1 MFRFHTQSDSEV
13 PVSTQLFSQI
23 SFAIACGQY
32 PPGYRL
38 PSTRQ
43 LAMQTGLH
51 RNTIS
56 KVYRQLEEQ
65 GLVETRASSGIYVS
79 SSENVQRSATQ
90 DAKLAQ
96 QAEAYT
102 LVKRGLDQL
111 LSSGCTLSQAKELF
125 LQEIEWRMR
134 CSARVLVCVPKPD
147 LGSGRLMVEEL
158 EPELQMPI
166 QLVPLDELNAVLQ
179 ECFSGTV
186 ITIRYFTPQVE
197 AIAHQW
203 SARVIPVDIYD
214 YEAEVELVKTLA
226 ANTCLGLVSI
236 SRAILEVAEILVGS
250 MRGQEI
256 LVVTSEVTD
265 TEQLK
270 RVVRRADLL
279 ICDAPSHAT
288 VKTMIRAIR
297 ADLIRLPQV
306 RCTEQYISQT
316 SLIQLKRDLGLESP
330 AVIPAGS

>member
-1 MFRFHTQSDSEV
+1 MFRFHTQSDSDV

-23 SFAIACGQY
+23 SFAIACGHY

-56 KVYRQLEEQ
+56 KVYRQLEDQ

-79 SSENVQRSATQ
+79 SSETVKRSAIQ

-96 QAEAYT
+96 QTEAYA

-111 LSSGCTLSQAKELF
+111 LGAGCTLSQAKELF

-134 CSARVLVCVPKPD
+134 CSARLLVSVPRSD
-147 LGSGRLMVEEL
+147 LGSGQLMVEEL
-158 EPELQMPI
+158 QPALQLPI
-166 QLVPLDELNAVLQ
+166 QLVLLEELDTVLQ
-179 ECFSGTV
+179 ECFAGTV
-186 ITIRYFTPQVE
+186 ITIRYFTPQVD
-197 AIAHQW
+197 AVASRW
-203 SARVIPVDIYD
+203 SVRVIPVDIYN
-214 YEAEVELVKTLA
+214 YEAEVNLVKTLPV
-226 ANTCLGLVSI
+226 NTCLGIVSI
-236 SRAILEVAEILVGS
+236 SRAILEVAEILVSS
-250 MRGQEI
+250 MRGQEL
-256 LVVTSEVTD
+256 LVVTAEVTD

-270 RVVRRADLL
+270 RVVRRADVI
-279 ICDAPSHAT
+279 ICDAPSQAT

-297 ADLIRLPQV
+297 ADLIRIPQV

-316 SLIQLKRDLGLESP
+316 SLIQLKRELGLETP
-330 AVIPAGS
+330 ETATTGS

>member
-79 SSENVQRSATQ
+79 SSETVKQSATQ
-90 DAKLAQ
+90 DPQLAQ

-102 LVKRGLDQL
+102 LVKQGLDQL
-111 LSSGCTLSQAKELF
+111 LNSGCSLSQAKDLF

-134 CSARVLVCVPKPD
+134 CSARVLVSVPKPD
-147 LGSGRLMVEEL
+147 LGSGQLMVEEL
-158 EPELQMPI
+158 EPELQMPV
-166 QLVPLDELNAVLQ
+166 QLVPLEELDAVLQ

-197 AIAHQW
+197 AIANPW
-203 SARVIPVDIYD
+203 SARVLPVDIYD
-214 YEAEVELVKTLA
+214 YEQEVELVKTLA
-226 ANTCLGLVSI
+226 PNTCLGLVSL
-236 SRAILEVAEILVGS
+236 SRAILEVAEILVSS
-250 MRGQEI
+250 MRGQEL
-256 LVVTSEVTD
+256 LVVTAEVTD
-265 TEQLK
+265 TDQLK
-270 RVVRRADLL
+270 RVVRRADVI
-279 ICDAPSHAT
+279 ICDAPSQAT

-297 ADLIRLPQV
+297 ADLIRIPQV

-316 SLIQLKRDLGLESP
+316 SLIQLKRELGLETPETATTRS
-330 AVIPAGS
+330 